1 MDSPLPVSTGACD
14 DAGVDTQNRI
24 VAMRTIYNFK
34 VLAVYADYLL
44 AARGYSIGKY
54 TLDGELITLLGTLED
69 KKYGKFAGNK
79 LTR

>member
-44 AARGYSIGKY
+44 AAV
-54 TLDGELITLLGTLED
+54 GTRLVS
-69 KKYGKFAGNK
+69 
-79 LTR
+79 TRWMVS